1 MPAPA
6 IAGPILPRPM
16 STYAI
21 GDLQGCAQSFDRLL
35 ERIGF
40 DRREDRLW
48 LVGDLVNRGPDSL
61 GVLRRVMALD
71 DVATVVL
78 GNHDLHLL
86 AVAANARKRGRKDTI
101 ADVLAAPDA
110 TRLLDWLRFR
120 PLAHRATVV
129 NREVLMVHAGVLP
142 AWSVGET
149 MRHAAELEAALRA
162 ATWRETLAQVFGNE
176 PARWDD
182 TLSGHARLRVI
193 VNVLTRL
200 RFCSSDGR
208 IDFEFKD
215 SPAAFADA
223 VAQASTATL
232 PEPSPMPLRGFKPWF
247 DVEKRRTRDAR
258 VIFGHWSTLGVL
270 VRDDVIGLDSG
281 CVWGGAL
288 TAIRLD
294 DDALFQVACP
304 RSQRPG

>member
-1 MPAPA
+1 
-6 IAGPILPRPM
+6 M

-35 ERIGF
+35 ERIAF

-61 GVLRRVMALD
+61 GVLRRVMALG

-86 AVAANARKRGRKDTI
+86 AVGAGARRRGRNDTI

-110 TRLLDWLRFR
+110 ARLLDWLRHR
-120 PLAHRATVV
+120 PLAHRATVAS
-129 NREVLMVHAGVLP
+129 REVLMVHAGVLP
-142 AWSVGET
+142 TWSVADT

-162 ATWRETLAQVFGNE
+162 ESWREMLVHVFGDE

-182 TLSGHARLRVI
+182 ALAGNARLRVI
-193 VNVLTRL
+193 VNALTRL
-200 RFCSSDGR
+200 RFCSDDGR
-208 IDFEFKD
+208 IDFDSKD
-215 SPAAFADA
+215 SPAGFTETLGN
-223 VAQASTATL
+223 ASTAASPGAL
-232 PEPSPMPLRGFKPWF
+232 PPPEGFRPWF
-247 DVEKRRTRDAR
+247 DIASRRTRDAR
-258 VIFGHWSTLGVL
+258 VVFGHWSTLGAL
-270 VRDDVIGLDSG
+270 VRDDIVALDSG

-288 TAIRLD
+288 TAVRLD
-294 DDALFQVACP
+294 DSALFQVRCP
-304 RSQRPG
+304 QSQRPGN